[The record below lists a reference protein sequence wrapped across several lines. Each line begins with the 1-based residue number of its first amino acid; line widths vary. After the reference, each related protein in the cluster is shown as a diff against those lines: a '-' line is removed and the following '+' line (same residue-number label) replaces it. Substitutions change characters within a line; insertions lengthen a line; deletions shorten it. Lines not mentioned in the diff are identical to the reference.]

1 MFTSI
6 QLESQATE
14 EGQIE
19 NLTKLQLAID
29 DFFMQTTQS
38 WTGERSPDGNKLE
51 LIIRQ
56 TFGIVLKSAK
66 AAVYIEQLM
75 ELEDEHQETL
85 GLIVQSCLG
94 AIDDNNSSI
103 GSSSNHSSSF
113 VDIAGEMHAEEVIG
127 TGRSVG
133 DEEDNRERRNVPMLT
148 LSGDIQVGLNSE
160 RHPQALIS
168 ARTRNG
174 PNTIDSNFKSS
185 GKRLSGKMILKQL
198 TMSRSSIVMTSSSM
212 SHLPEED
219 KNNNEREHG
228 RMTARLQRRML
239 LAEDELKQLRV
250 KNSELDQNCI
260 KLGSE
265 NQQLLNEINALN
277 ALKKDLSDKEKHINE
292 RIMEEM
298 AKER

>member
-1 MFTSI
+1 
-6 QLESQATE
+6 
-14 EGQIE
+14 
-19 NLTKLQLAID
+19 
-29 DFFMQTTQS
+29 MQTTQF

-56 TFGIVLKSAK
+56 TLGIVLKSAK

-113 VDIAGEMHAEEVIG
+113 VDITVDNVEEVIG

-160 RHPQALIS
+160 RPPQALIS

-174 PNTIDSNFKSS
+174 PNTIDSNFKSSS

-228 RMTARLQRRML
+228 RMTARL
-239 LAEDELKQLRV
+239 
-250 KNSELDQNCI
+250 
-260 KLGSE
+260 
-265 NQQLLNEINALN
+265 
-277 ALKKDLSDKEKHINE
+277 
-292 RIMEEM
+292 
-298 AKER
+298 